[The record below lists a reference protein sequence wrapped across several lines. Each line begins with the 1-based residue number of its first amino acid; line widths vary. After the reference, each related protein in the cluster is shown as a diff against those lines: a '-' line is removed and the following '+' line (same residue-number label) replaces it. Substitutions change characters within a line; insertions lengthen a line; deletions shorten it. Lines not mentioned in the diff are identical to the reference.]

1 VGYAL
6 YLLVDSGSLSLTVPS
21 PVRIGRI
28 WDVTLWICVAVMAV
42 GVNVALY
49 LWSRFCRSNR
59 EKVDHKGVAEM
70 VETAQGRDLT
80 ASEHAYYTFMALA
93 NAICEEISSRGLWR
107 WYYRHIFWQEDSSSS
122 PWASNMAQALVGL
135 WFVALL
141 WNPQWMDWSFPHHN
155 LRSFIG
161 ISRRLCR
168 RRLIFTHS
176 GAHDCRLLYFCHCC
190 QAEEE
195 TFKGLMRVRG
205 GRQTVQRLC
214 ALFTYTTHVKWRR
227 HQSKKEQI
235 SATKCQLYS
244 QAQLFS
250 STPDIVA
257 ANLGSGIE

>member
-1 VGYAL
+1 VDIIVGYAL

-122 PWASNMAQALVGL
+122 PWASNMAQALVFGL
-135 WFVALL
+135 WHYYGIPSGWTGVFLTTIYGLLLGYLADYADDGLFLPTVAHTIA
-141 WNPQWMDWSFPHHN
+141 DYY
-155 LRSFIG
+155 
-161 ISRRLCR
+161 
-168 RRLIFTHS
+168 IF
-176 GAHDCRLLYFCHCC
+176 A
-190 QAEEE
+190 
-195 TFKGLMRVRG
+195 
-205 GRQTVQRLC
+205 
-214 ALFTYTTHVKWRR
+214 
-227 HQSKKEQI
+227 
-235 SATKCQLYS
+235 
-244 QAQLFS
+244 
-250 STPDIVA
+250 IVA
-257 ANLGSGIE
+257 RQKKKLSKD

>member
-1 VGYAL
+1 MGCHVVDLRRRHGRGRECSIIFMVSILSVQSRKSGSQGCRGNGGNSAGARLDRFRACLL
-6 YLLVDSGSLSLTVPS
+6 YLHGPRQCDLRRNLQSRIVAMVLSTHL
-21 PVRIGRI
+21 
-28 WDVTLWICVAVMAV
+28 
-42 GVNVALY
+42 
-49 LWSRFCRSNR
+49 
-59 EKVDHKGVAEM
+59 
-70 VETAQGRDLT
+70 
-80 ASEHAYYTFMALA
+80 LA
-93 NAICEEISSRGLWR
+93 RGLFILSVGIQ
-107 WYYRHIFWQEDSSSS
+107 YGTSI
-122 PWASNMAQALVGL
+122 GL